1 MNPTSTISTSTLD
14 ATPRNRSA
22 LQVAAIGALAATVAN
37 VALWVGG
44 RAADVRFLVSPLA
57 GAPTMQVGVVAVVL
71 TSFSRSSSA
80 GRSSRWPV
88 GVPADGCAS

>member
-14 ATPRNRSA
+14 ATPRNRPA

-44 RAADVRFLVSPLA
+44 RGADVRVLVSPLA

-71 TSFSRSSSA
+71 TTLLTFVVGWA
-80 GRSSRWPV
+80 V
-88 GVPADGCAS
+88 LALAGVPADGCAS